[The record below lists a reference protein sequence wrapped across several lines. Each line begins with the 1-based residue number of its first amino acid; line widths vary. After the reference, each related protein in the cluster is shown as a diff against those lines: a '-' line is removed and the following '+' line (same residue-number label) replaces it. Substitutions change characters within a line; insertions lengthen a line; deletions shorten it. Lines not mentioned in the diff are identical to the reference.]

1 MTELLSDAVAEAAEA
16 AAPEASPSETMAEQ
30 GLAKSDI
37 LGRLM
42 GDGEWEAEEVPDE
55 TAPPAPAEAPETP
68 LVPVEGVIPG
78 MEPAEPVKPAEPVV
92 DESEKDVASVEDAP
106 GAGKFRVRN
115 AEGAFTEAPPVKV
128 EFQVGEKVYT
138 KGVPEL
144 VRMAIDGVAGQRA
157 VAQARQFETEVIP
170 RLQSE
175 AQTQIAQMRAD
186 LEAQIELNAAILA
199 DESGETWAKNHEKF
213 AQARSPEQV
222 ARRAQEE
229 ANAARAALAESQQ
242 TQYVQQIHAT
252 QIKPV
257 FDRVAAE
264 CPDVSDHT
272 KAGFVA
278 DLTKDLLVNGRIPPE
293 RFPEL
298 VNRMNGPYVQMA
310 RAEQARFTDSKVKLD
325 AEVAK
330 ARAEAQAEL
339 RKAQAKQNELVAPI
353 VPVGAVPGSL
363 PSTPRPPAKTR
374 REALERII
382 NGG

>member
-1 MTELLSDAVAEAAEA
+1 MTEDVQDAAIDAVADAAGEL
-16 AAPEASPSETMAEQ
+16 APSNETKGSVLE
-30 GLAKSDI
+30 
-37 LGRLM
+37 RLM
-42 GDGEWEAEEVPDE
+42 GAGEYEVETSDDATEVPVIASE
-55 TAPPAPAEAPETP
+55 SPVEPSK
-68 LVPVEGVIPG
+68 PVEGVIPG
-78 MEPAEPVKPAEPVV
+78 SEEVKAAEPIV
-92 DESEKDVASVEDAP
+92 DESEKDLAAVADAP
-106 GAGKFRVRN
+106 GAGKFRVRDD
-115 AEGAFTEAPPVKV
+115 AGAFTDTPAVKV

-157 VAQARQFETEVIP
+157 VAQARQFESEIIP

-175 AQTQIAQMRAD
+175 AQAVIAQVRAD

-213 AQARSPEQV
+213 AQARSPESV

-242 TQYVQQIHAT
+242 TQYVQHIHAT
-252 QIKPV
+252 HIAPV

-278 DLTKDLLVNGRIPPE
+278 DLTKDLLVNGKIPPE

-298 VNRMNGPYVQMA
+298 VRRVQGPYVELA
-310 RAEQARFTDSKVKLD
+310 RAEQARHTESKIKLD
-325 AEVAK
+325 AEIAK
-330 ARAEAQAEL
+330 ARADAQAEL
-339 RKAQAKQNELVAPI
+339 RQAQAKQNALVAPI
-353 VPVGAVPGSL
+353 APVGAVPGTIASG
-363 PSTPRPPAKTR
+363 PRPAAKSR
-374 REALERII
+374 KEALERVMF
-382 NGG
+382 GG

>member
-1 MTELLSDAVAEAAEA
+1 MSEVIAQEAAAEAPVEAAE
-16 AAPEASPSETMAEQ
+16 PQSMAEQ
-30 GLAKSDI
+30 GLAKGEI
-37 LGRLM
+37 LSRLF
-42 GDGEWEAEEVPDE
+42 GETEYEADDSG
-55 TAPPAPAEAPETP
+55 APIVEAAVAAPESP
-68 LVPVEGVIPG
+68 VEPPKPVEGVIPG
-78 MEPAEPVKPAEPVV
+78 SEAVKPAEPIV
-92 DESEKDVASVEDAP
+92 DDSEKDVASVADAP
-106 GAGKFRVRN
+106 GAGKFRVRTE
-115 AEGAFTEAPPVKV
+115 EGSFTETPAVKV

-157 VAQARQFETEVIP
+157 VAQARQLESEVIP
-170 RLQSE
+170 RLQGE

-199 DESGETWAKNHEKF
+199 DETGETWAKNHEKF
-213 AQARSPEQV
+213 AQARSPEQI

-242 TQYVQQIHAT
+242 TQYVQHIHAT

-293 RFPEL
+293 RFAEL
-298 VNRMNGPYVQMA
+298 VGRMNGPYVEMA
-310 RAEQARFTDSKVKLD
+310 RAEQARHTQAKAALD

-353 VPVGAVPGSL
+353 APVGAVPGSAVQ
-363 PSTPRPPAKTR
+363 TPRPPAKTR

-382 NGG
+382 QGG

>member
-1 MTELLSDAVAEAAEA
+1 MTEDVQDAAIDAVADAAGEL
-16 AAPEASPSETMAEQ
+16 APSNETKGSVLE
-30 GLAKSDI
+30 
-37 LGRLM
+37 RLM
-42 GDGEWEAEEVPDE
+42 GAGEYEVETSDDATEVPAIASE
-55 TAPPAPAEAPETP
+55 SPVEPSK
-68 LVPVEGVIPG
+68 PVEGVIPG
-78 MEPAEPVKPAEPVV
+78 SEEVKAAEPIV
-92 DESEKDVASVEDAP
+92 DESEKDLAAVADAP
-106 GAGKFRVRN
+106 GAGKFRVRDD
-115 AEGAFTEAPPVKV
+115 AGAFTDTPAVKV

-157 VAQARQFETEVIP
+157 VAQARQFESEIIP

-175 AQTQIAQMRAD
+175 AQAVIAQVRAD

-213 AQARSPEQV
+213 AQARSPESV

-252 QIKPV
+252 HIAPV

-278 DLTKDLLVNGRIPPE
+278 DLTKDLLVNGKIPPE

-298 VNRMNGPYVQMA
+298 VRRVQGPYVELA
-310 RAEQARFTDSKVKLD
+310 RAEQARHAESKIKLD
-325 AEVAK
+325 AEIAK
-330 ARAEAQAEL
+330 ARADAQAEL
-339 RKAQAKQNELVAPI
+339 RQAQAKQNALVAPI
-353 VPVGAVPGSL
+353 APIGAVPGTIASG
-363 PSTPRPPAKTR
+363 PRPQAKSR
-374 REALERII
+374 KEALERVMF
-382 NGG
+382 GG